1 MYPSGEGGPS
11 TKRVEEEIFKLIAW
25 YILKQSNDLNF

>member
-11 TKRVEEEIFKLIAW
+11 TKRVEKEIFKLIAW
-25 YILKQSNDLNF
+25 HIVKQSNDLNI